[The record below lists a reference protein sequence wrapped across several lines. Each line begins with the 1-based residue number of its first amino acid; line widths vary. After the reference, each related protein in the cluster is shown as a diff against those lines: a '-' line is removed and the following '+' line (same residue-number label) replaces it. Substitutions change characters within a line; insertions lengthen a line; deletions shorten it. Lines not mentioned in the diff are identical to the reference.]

1 MSRRFSRSSE
11 TGTPTLEQRHAAVR
25 RAAADALARRGIT
38 VTPAPEDAPGDD
50 WFVGSDGMQ
59 YRLYNLQLQC
69 AQLPAQ
75 DWPRVVEGHF
85 GRLLAGRTAARP
97 ADLDDAELLA
107 QIRTRLNPPE
117 VGAMVSMSYAR
128 PAFGGLLAGLSRD
141 LPTTVH
147 TVGDQDVA
155 GRDLD
160 LALPGRPAQHRRRA
174 DEPAAARPRR
184 RRGHRGVLFH
194 RLQGAEHPGADP
206 PPRSAVRRR
215 WAWSSA
221 CRTAACCSCT
231 RSARRR
237 STPWGG
243 SPR

>member
-1 MSRRFSRSSE
+1 MFRRFSRSPE
-11 TGTPTLEQRHAAVR
+11 TGTSTLEQRHAAVR
-25 RAAADALARRGIT
+25 RAAVDALARRGIT

-75 DWPRVVEGHF
+75 DWPRAVEGHF
-85 GRLLAGRTAARP
+85 DRLLAGRTAARP
-97 ADLDDAELLA
+97 ADLGDAELLA

-141 LPTTVH
+141 LPTTVQ

-160 LALPGRPAQHRRRA
+160 LLYQAGQRNTDAEPMSLQRLDHGVVAVTGESYFIASKALNIPALIRHR
-174 DEPAAARPRR
+174 
-184 RRGHRGVLFH
+184 
-194 RLQGAEHPGADP
+194 
-206 PPRSAVRRR
+206 
-215 WAWSSA
+215 
-221 CRTAACCSCT
+221 
-231 RSARRR
+231 ARRCA
-237 STPWGG
+237 TPI
-243 SPR
+243 P